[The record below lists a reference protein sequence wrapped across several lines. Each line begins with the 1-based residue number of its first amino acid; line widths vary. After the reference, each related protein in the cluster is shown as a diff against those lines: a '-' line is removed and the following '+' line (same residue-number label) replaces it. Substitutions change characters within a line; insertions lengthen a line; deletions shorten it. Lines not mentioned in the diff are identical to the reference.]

1 MKSLILL
8 LLFVG
13 MFMIVNGIYEEKLN
27 AVQAQKEIEYKFIP
41 RTYYDEQTYTRP
53 GDLQDKMA
61 NIFDT
66 ASPWFDPAGSGINQ

>member
-13 MFMIVNGIYEEKLN
+13 MFMIVNGIYEENLN
-27 AVQAQKEIEYKFIP
+27 ALQSQKEIEYKFIP
-41 RTYYDEQTYTRP
+41 RTYYDEQTYSKP
-53 GDLQDKMA
+53 GDLQAKM

-66 ASPWFDPAGSGINQ
+66 ASPWFDQVGSGISY